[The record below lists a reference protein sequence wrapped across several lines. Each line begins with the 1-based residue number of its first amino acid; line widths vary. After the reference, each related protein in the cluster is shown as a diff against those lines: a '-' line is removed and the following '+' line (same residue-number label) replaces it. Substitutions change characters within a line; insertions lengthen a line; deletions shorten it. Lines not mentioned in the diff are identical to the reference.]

1 MDAMQGP
8 RKLKKSGGAQAPL
21 SPKNCPQYSK
31 FCVLLHFYATIFKSQ
46 GVHVHPVHPL
56 LRGPWLQFT
65 NSHSLQ
71 TVTVYKQSQF
81 TNSLQ
86 ILNSWTVIKKWW
98 LLAKYWLS
106 SKTRLEWKL
115 ASILIKKILTVA

>member
-1 MDAMQGP
+1 MYTRLLGSLEYMMLVYETVENICKQGP

-56 LRGPWLQFT
+56 LRGPCRRV
-65 NSHSLQ
+65 NPVQ
-71 TVTVYKQSQF
+71 TALKNTQNCRIVA
-81 TNSLQ
+81 Q
-86 ILNSWTVIKKWW
+86 ITIPSDCEPGPFAFL
-98 LLAKYWLS
+98 
-106 SKTRLEWKL
+106 
-115 ASILIKKILTVA
+115 